1 MSVTG
6 INDQGHRQMSWPNS
20 ENDIASHYCN
30 PQYQHTQ
37 IFSCRKINSN
47 CVHITQ
53 REYSDDF
60 CSKFDVR
67 KYDFTFLKFCSRNLS
82 RSCCTI
88 FFCSSILGAV
98 HAICLILLNVK
109 AFSCDPILKKK
120 SCLALEIL
128 NTVQYSLYF
137 WTNFMM
143 HQKGLLLGI

>member
-1 MSVTG
+1 MSDGSTHVL
-6 INDQGHRQMSWPNS
+6 RLLSNS
-20 ENDIASHYCN
+20 TIGRWVG
-30 PQYQHTQ
+30 PTLKMTLQHTQ

-53 REYSDDF
+53 REFWDDF

-120 SCLALEIL
+120 IL
-128 NTVQYSLYF
+128 LSLGNTQHSTVLTLF
-137 WTNFMM
+137 
-143 HQKGLLLGI
+143 LD

>member
-1 MSVTG
+1 MTL
-6 INDQGHRQMSWPNS
+6 
-20 ENDIASHYCN
+20 
-30 PQYQHTQ
+30 QHTQ

-60 CSKFDVR
+60 CSMFDVR

-98 HAICLILLNVK
+98 HAICLYLILLNVK